1 METWGMK
8 VELISVLL
16 TMRCPSTGSTRK
28 VSSPS
33 PRTAYRTE
41 PKSASASTSTART
54 VSSSVMGKTDSGTS
68 MAYSWQ
74 TTEISHLIVHP
85 KKFAY
90 GNEGPFW
97 GVLRGGGR
105 VSDSERD
112 GQY

>member
-54 VSSSVMGKTDSGTS
+54 VSSSVIGKTDSGTS
-68 MAYSWQ
+68 MAYSCNA
-74 TTEISHLIVHP
+74 EKSVHF
-85 KKFAY
+85 KNY
-90 GNEGPFW
+90 RLG
-97 GVLRGGGR
+97 
-105 VSDSERD
+105 
-112 GQY
+112 